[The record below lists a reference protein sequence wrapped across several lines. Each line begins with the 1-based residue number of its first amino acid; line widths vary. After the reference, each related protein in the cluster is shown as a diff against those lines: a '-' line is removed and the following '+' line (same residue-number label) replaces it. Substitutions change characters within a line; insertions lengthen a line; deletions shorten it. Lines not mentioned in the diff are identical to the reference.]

1 MMWYGCLEAT
11 ANKEQQG
18 GDLFTSSLQGGD
30 GGACKLLG
38 RLLGDVIE
46 LAALSNLHYFLSGFK
61 RIISGPENS
70 TNESGC
76 EMTVTFRDDRY
87 WYAIPG
93 DYFFNVQP
101 CTGFHTIRLS
111 GREEM
116 CGFGKT
122 VDNDPD
128 CVMFA

>member
-46 LAALSNLHYFLSGFK
+46 VLESCLVASVGYKRCLTGKKRGGLVWFSGKFYQWINMKSWTINQMSKKLHDTNPEITLGEVGKQFLVS
-61 RIISGPENS
+61 E
-70 TNESGC
+70 
-76 EMTVTFRDDRY
+76 
-87 WYAIPG
+87 
-93 DYFFNVQP
+93 
-101 CTGFHTIRLS
+101 
-111 GREEM
+111 
-116 CGFGKT
+116 
-122 VDNDPD
+122 
-128 CVMFA
+128 